1 MKPAPA
7 RLTIF
12 ASGPS
17 GPRDD
22 LALLIEA
29 HCALTDETRGLIGEK
44 TLRRMKPA
52 AVVINTARGEVVD
65 EEAMARALTEG
76 WTAGAAVDAF
86 AQEPLP
92 LDHPYRA
99 VDPERLILTPHN
111 VSHSEAGRRANLAL
125 AMDQIIAFGRGE
137 IPAHVVNR

>member
-1 MKPAPA
+1 MKPAV
-7 RLTIF
+7 L
-12 ASGPS
+12 
-17 GPRDD
+17 
-22 LALLIEA
+22 
-29 HCALTDETRGLIGEK
+29 
-44 TLRRMKPA
+44 
-52 AVVINTARGEVVD
+52 INTARGEVVD
-65 EEAMARALTEG
+65 EEAVAR
-76 WTAGAAVDAF
+76 AAVDAF